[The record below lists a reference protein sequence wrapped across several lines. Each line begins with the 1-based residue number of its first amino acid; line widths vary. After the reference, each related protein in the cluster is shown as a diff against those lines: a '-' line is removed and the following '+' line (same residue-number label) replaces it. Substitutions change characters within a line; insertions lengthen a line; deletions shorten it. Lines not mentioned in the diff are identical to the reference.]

1 MTALSAPTVCT
12 ITAITFYCWV
22 LFNSVYRDDQDKPGD
37 FLPEP
42 PATVGMWLGLI
53 FAVATKATK
62 YASFDP
68 AKEMAYLSLSSDE
81 KYKSKAA
88 VDIVGARMGK
98 GGAALFNILALN
110 WIMNKKTTVEKSTQ
124 IVSFVAVA
132 VMMVIW
138 IGSTWFLAGAIKRK
152 SDEKLLNE
160 QKENTVEIEVENLKK
175 TLTENEGEIETNI

>member
-1 MTALSAPTVCT
+1 MVCT
-12 ITAITFYCWV
+12 ITAVTFYCWV
-22 LFNSVYRDDQDKPGD
+22 LFNNVYRDDPDKPGA

-53 FAVATKATK
+53 FCVATKATK

-68 AKEMAYLSLSSDE
+68 AKEMAYLPLTSDE

-124 IVSFVAVA
+124 IVSFIAVA

-138 IGSTWFLAGAIKRK
+138 IGSTWFLAGAIRRK
-152 SDEKLLNE
+152 SEEKLVRE
-160 QKENTVEIEVENLKK
+160 QMKSVVEIEVEDLRTTRTSGTSGRGEMAKK
-175 TLTENEGEIETNI
+175 